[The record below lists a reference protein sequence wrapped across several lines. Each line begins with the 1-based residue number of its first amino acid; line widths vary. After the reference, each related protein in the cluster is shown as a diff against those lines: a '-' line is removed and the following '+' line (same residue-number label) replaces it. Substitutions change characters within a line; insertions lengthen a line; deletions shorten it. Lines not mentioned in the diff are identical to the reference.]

1 MTITIISN
9 KDTME
14 KYLAALVL
22 SQQPTISSNT
32 SRPHSTMKSY
42 LENVRKIKCQ
52 LLNNLSICTTSVTIQ
67 EQTQPTIKECLIEL
81 ASSSLHILSQIK
93 DISPQIIITNNTEL
107 FEKKNTDYG
116 NSFVD
121 FELIGIIVR
130 LNDKI
135 NRILN
140 LGNADPQTMKVDEK
154 IEDTINDLYNYC
166 IIGLMYSL

>member
-1 MTITIISN
+1 MIAIKN
-9 KDTME
+9 TME

-22 SQQPTISSNT
+22 SQQPTMNT
-32 SRPHSTMKSY
+32 DSSRPHSTMKSY
-42 LENVRKIKCQ
+42 LENVQNIKRQ
-52 LLNNLSICTTSVTIQ
+52 LLNNLSICATSVTIQ
-67 EQTQPTIKECLIEL
+67 EQTQLTIQECLIEL
-81 ASSSLHILSQIK
+81 ASSSLYILSQIK
-93 DISPQIIITNNTEL
+93 DISAQTIISDNTKL
-107 FEKKNTDYG
+107 FERKNTDYG

-140 LGNADPQTMKVDEK
+140 LGDADPESMKVDEK

>member
-1 MTITIISN
+1 M
-9 KDTME
+9 D

-22 SQQPTISSNT
+22 SQQPTIKSVST
-32 SRPHSTMKSY
+32 PPHSTMKSY
-42 LENVRKIKCQ
+42 LENVRKIKSQ

-67 EQTQPTIKECLIEL
+67 EQTQPTQLTIQECLIEL
-81 ASSSLHILSQIK
+81 ASSSLYILSQIK
-93 DISPQIIITNNTEL
+93 GISPQTIISDNTKL
-107 FEKKNTDYG
+107 FERKNTDYG

-140 LGNADPQTMKVDEK
+140 LGDADPQTMKVDEK

>member
-1 MTITIISN
+1 
-9 KDTME
+9 ME

-22 SQQPTISSNT
+22 SQQPTISSDSKHQN
-32 SRPHSTMKSY
+32 STMKYY
-42 LENVRKIKCQ
+42 LENVRKIKSQ
-52 LLNNLSICTTSVTIQ
+52 LLNNLSICATSVSIQ
-67 EQTQPTIKECLIEL
+67 EQTQSTNPEIKECLIEL
-81 ASSSLHILSQIK
+81 ASSSLYILSQIK
-93 DISPQIIITNNTEL
+93 DISSQTIISDNTKL
-107 FEKKNTDYG
+107 FERKNTDYG

-140 LGNADPQTMKVDEK
+140 LGDADPKTMKVDEK

>member
-1 MTITIISN
+1 
-9 KDTME
+9 ME

-22 SQQPTISSNT
+22 SQQPTISSDSKHQN
-32 SRPHSTMKSY
+32 STMKYY
-42 LENVRKIKCQ
+42 LENVRKIKSQ
-52 LLNNLSICTTSVTIQ
+52 LLNNLSICATSVSIQ
-67 EQTQPTIKECLIEL
+67 EQTQSTNPEIKECLIEL
-81 ASSSLHILSQIK
+81 ASSSLYILSQIK
-93 DISPQIIITNNTEL
+93 DISSQTIISDNTKL
-107 FEKKNTDYG
+107 FERKNTDYG

-140 LGNADPQTMKVDEK
+140 LGDVDPETMKVDEK

>member
-1 MTITIISN
+1 
-9 KDTME
+9 ME

-22 SQQPTISSNT
+22 SQQPSISSDSKDQN
-32 SRPHSTMKSY
+32 STMKSY
-42 LENVRKIKCQ
+42 LENVRNIKSQ
-52 LLNNLSICTTSVTIQ
+52 LLNNLSICATSVTIQ
-67 EQTQPTIKECLIEL
+67 EQTQSTQLTIKECLIEL
-81 ASSSLHILSQIK
+81 ASSSLYILSQIK
-93 DISPQIIITNNTEL
+93 DISAQTIISDNTKL
-107 FEKKNTDYG
+107 FERKNTDYG

-140 LGNADPQTMKVDEK
+140 LGDADPETMKVDEK